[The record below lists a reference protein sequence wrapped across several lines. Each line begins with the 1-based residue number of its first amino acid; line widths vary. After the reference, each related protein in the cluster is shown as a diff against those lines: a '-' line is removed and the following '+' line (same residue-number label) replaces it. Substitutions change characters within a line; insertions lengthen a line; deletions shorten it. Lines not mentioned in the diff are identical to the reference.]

1 MSDSNIITPDIFTS
15 KMNILIYGDPGSGK
29 THLAGTAQDVP
40 EMADVHVFNID
51 GGIMTLAGRGD
62 IHATDIHSV
71 DDLEQELFKLANHNE
86 KYATIK
92 TVVIDNITEL
102 QTLAL
107 ESLTMQE
114 FANRKKKNKNYTVDE
129 VYLEDYGV
137 AGKRLARILRGFRDL
152 PIHVIY
158 VAHKKDKMRQ
168 GTNTLEESKPNLT
181 DKLSTAVMGY
191 QDYVWYLYTADEL
204 VSIFVN
210 MCCKNGYIATE
221 DCMSYVRK
229 YFEQRYLTR
238 SENFANVDI
247 FASISKPTSSLQIS
261 IHIST
266 ACGPASEICSY

>member
-1 MSDSNIITPDIFTS
+1 MSDSYLITPEVFLN
-15 KMNILIYGDPGSGK
+15 KLNILIYGDPGSGK

-71 DDLEQELFKLANHNE
+71 DDLEQELFKIVNHDE
-86 KYATIK
+86 KYANTK

-107 ESLTMQE
+107 ESLTTKE
-114 FANRKKKNKNYTVDE
+114 FANRKKKNKDYTIDE

-152 PIHVIY
+152 PMHVIY
-158 VAHKKDKMRQ
+158 IAHKKDKMRQ

-181 DKLSTAVMGY
+181 DKLSTAIMGY
-191 QDYVWYLYTADEL
+191 MDYVWYLYTADET
-204 VSIFVN
+204 VGDEES
-210 MCCKNGYIATE
+210 GYRTE
-221 DCMSYVRK
+221 MH
-229 YFEQRYLTR
+229 RYLLTQAMNNYAAKTR
-238 SENFANVDI
+238 GAEFAARIGAVIKDPNMVTI
-247 FASISKPTSSLQIS
+247 MKEYKSN
-261 IHIST
+261 
-266 ACGPASEICSY
+266 

>member
-1 MSDSNIITPDIFTS
+1 MGDNYLITPEIFTS

-51 GGIMTLAGRGD
+51 GGIMTLASRGD

-71 DDLEQELFKLANHNE
+71 DDLEQELYKIVNHDE
-86 KYATIK
+86 KYANTK

-107 ESLTMQE
+107 ESLTTKE
-114 FANRKKKNKNYTVDE
+114 FANRRKKNKDYTIDE

-152 PIHVIY
+152 PMHVIY
-158 VAHKKDKMRQ
+158 IAHKKDKMRQ

-181 DKLSTAVMGY
+181 DKLSTAIMGY
-191 QDYVWYLYTADEL
+191 MDYVWYLYTADET
-204 VSIFVN
+204 VGDEES
-210 MCCKNGYIATE
+210 GYHTE
-221 DCMSYVRK
+221 IH
-229 YFEQRYLTR
+229 RYLLTQAMNNYAAKTR
-238 SENFANVDI
+238 GAEFAKRIGAVIKDPNMVTI
-247 FASISKPTSSLQIS
+247 MKEYKSN
-261 IHIST
+261 
-266 ACGPASEICSY
+266 

>member
-1 MSDSNIITPDIFTS
+1 MDNYLITPEIFTS

-71 DDLEQELFKLANHNE
+71 DDLEQELFKIVNHDE
-86 KYATIK
+86 KYANTK

-107 ESLTMQE
+107 ESLTTKE
-114 FANRKKKNKNYTVDE
+114 FANRKKKNKDYTIDE

-152 PIHVIY
+152 PMHVIY
-158 VAHKKDKMRQ
+158 IAHKKDKMRQ

-181 DKLSTAVMGY
+181 DKLSTAIMGY
-191 QDYVWYLYTADEL
+191 MDYVWYLYTADET
-204 VSIFVN
+204 VGDEES
-210 MCCKNGYIATE
+210 GYRTE
-221 DCMSYVRK
+221 MH
-229 YFEQRYLTR
+229 RYLLTQAMNNYAAKTR
-238 SENFANVDI
+238 GAEFAARIGAVIKDPNMVTI
-247 FASISKPTSSLQIS
+247 MKEYKSN
-261 IHIST
+261 
-266 ACGPASEICSY
+266 